1 MYFSWSKWIRYSE
14 LDALEHLVR
23 RFGLISEGRSY

>member
-1 MYFSWSKWIRYSE
+1 MYLSWLEWLRGSE

-23 RFGLISEGRSY
+23 RFGPILAP

>member
-1 MYFSWSKWIRYSE
+1 MYFSWSEWIRDSG

-23 RFGLISEGRSY
+23 RFGPILAP